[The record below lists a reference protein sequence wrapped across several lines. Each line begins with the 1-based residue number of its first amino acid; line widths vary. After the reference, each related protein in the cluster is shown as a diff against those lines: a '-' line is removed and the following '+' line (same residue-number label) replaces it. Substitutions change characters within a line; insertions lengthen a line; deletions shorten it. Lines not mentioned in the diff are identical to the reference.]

1 MSSPMSQLI
10 PPSPKSEEFQ
20 QQGSRPLINTVDD
33 PIKLFEEWL
42 SLANSSEI
50 NDPNAMSLA
59 TVDESGLPDVRIVLL
74 KGVTSEGF
82 SFFTNSL
89 SKKGRQLKSSSAV
102 ALLFHWKS
110 QRRQVRIR
118 GDVARLP
125 ESEADEYFASRS
137 LQSRLAAIASE
148 QSSPLPSRQEFEDK
162 VSELRKQFKDSA
174 KVPRPKHW
182 VGYILAPDEIEFW
195 QDQPFRMHDR
205 LLYRRHGNGWQSSR
219 LYP

>member
-89 SKKGRQLKSSSAV
+89 SKKGRQLKSSSAA

-118 GDVARLP
+118 GDVDRLP

>member
-1 MSSPMSQLI
+1 MSSPTSRLI
-10 PPSPKSEEFQ
+10 PPSPRSEEFQ
-20 QQGSRPLINTVDD
+20 QQGSRPLINTRDD
-33 PIKLFEEWL
+33 PIKMFEEWL
-42 SLANSSEI
+42 SLANTSET

-59 TVDESGLPDVRIVLL
+59 TTDESGLPDVRIVLL

-89 SKKGRQLKSSSAV
+89 SKKGRQLKSNSAA

-118 GDVARLP
+118 GNVDPLP
-125 ESEADEYFASRS
+125 ESDADEYFASRS
-137 LQSRLAAIASE
+137 LQSQLAAIASE

-162 VSELRKQFKDSA
+162 VTELRKQFKDSA
-174 KVPRPKHW
+174 QVPRPKHW
-182 VGYILAPDEIEFW
+182 GGYMLAPEEIEFW

-205 LLYRRHGNGWQSSR
+205 LLYQRRGNSWQSSR

>member
-1 MSSPMSQLI
+1 MSSPRSRLI

-20 QQGSRPLINTVDD
+20 RQGSRPLINTGDD
-33 PIKLFEEWL
+33 PIKMFEEWL
-42 SLANSSEI
+42 SLANTSEI

-59 TVDESGLPDVRIVLL
+59 TTDESGLPDVRIVLL

-82 SFFTNSL
+82 SFFTSSL
-89 SKKGRQLKSSSAV
+89 SKKGRQLKSNSAA

-118 GDVARLP
+118 GNVDPLP
-125 ESEADEYFASRS
+125 ESDADEYFASRS
-137 LQSRLAAIASE
+137 LQSQLAAIASE

-162 VSELRKQFKDSA
+162 VTELRKQFKDSA
-174 KVPRPKHW
+174 QVPRPKHW
-182 VGYILAPDEIEFW
+182 GGYMLAPEEIEFW

-205 LLYRRHGNGWQSSR
+205 LLYQRHGNGWQSSR

>member
-1 MSSPMSQLI
+1 MSSPTSQLI

-20 QQGSRPLINTVDD
+20 QQDSRPLINTLSN

-59 TVDESGLPDVRIVLL
+59 TTDESGLPDVRIVLL

-89 SKKGRQLKSSSAV
+89 SKKGRQLKSNSAA
-102 ALLFHWKS
+102 ALLFHWKT

-118 GDVARLP
+118 GNVDRLP
-125 ESEADEYFASRS
+125 ESEADEYFATRS
-137 LQSRLAAIASE
+137 LQSQLAAIASE

-162 VSELRKQFKDSA
+162 VTELREQFTYSA

-182 VGYILAPDEIEFW
+182 GGYILAPKEIEFW

-205 LLYRRHGNGWQSSR
+205 LMYLRHSDGWESSR

>member
-1 MSSPMSQLI
+1 MSSPSSDLI

-20 QQGSRPLINTVDD
+20 QQGRRPLIDAVGD
-33 PIKLFEEWL
+33 PVKLFEEWL

-89 SKKGRQLKSSSAV
+89 SKKGRQLKSNSA
-102 ALLFHWKS
+102 AGLLFHWKS

-118 GDVARLP
+118 GNVDRLP
-125 ESEADEYFASRS
+125 EREADKYFASRS
-137 LQSRLAAIASE
+137 LQSQLAAIASE

-162 VSELRKQFKDSA
+162 VTELRKQFKDSA
-174 KVPRPKHW
+174 KIPRPKHW
-182 VGYILAPDEIEFW
+182 GGYILAPAEIEFW

-205 LLYRRHGNGWQSSR
+205 LLYQRHGDGWQSSR